1 MPKKNFTLLHSS
13 RYFTVA
19 VLAAYF
25 YAFMEWIFFI
35 TKPSFMDFLP
45 TQEKI
50 NILMQAGLFISLT
63 LFVLMLICALVNLV
77 LDKFNLPSLQ
87 LQLFPAIALSSGM
100 ALILV
105 DNFTYT
111 VFNFGII
118 SSKGERFLYLLL
130 VGFFLY
136 YFYQEFRR
144 FLLAKKNMG
153 LHNGLFKLTLVLLSI
168 SIMFT
173 VYNQFHENSRQVDD
187 FSVLGNMQKPNI
199 IILGTDGLDASHMSL
214 YGYERETTANTDQ
227 LAEMSLVSENHFSNA
242 CCTLGST
249 LSTLTGKLPLDTKTL
264 TPPDILQG
272 GNSYQHFIRFLNA
285 NGYSTM
291 QWGNTVQVNGNKW
304 NMRDGFS
311 IINSVRKEKDLLNL
325 FTLQFGNNT
334 SYFINDIEGRL
345 VERLLHILYIKNME
359 KPITSD
365 DDINDNPE
373 SISDIQ
379 KIRSTVDFM
388 QNSTQPF
395 FIHMHLMGTHG
406 GKFAISGRRH
416 FSAGQVQNTSWNP
429 DFMDDSILQYD
440 QYVQRIITVLKKN
453 GQFDNTIIII
463 YTDHGANWKAD
474 TRIPLVI
481 YFPHGLYTGRITTNT
496 QNLDI
501 VPTLLDYMRV
511 KQPQWMRGNSL
522 LSPLNKDRL
531 IFSFDV
537 SPRDQ
542 RKQAPFFQFES
553 MRIIQ
558 CQQIYLLNLKTGAF
572 QTDSVDGHTTPCD
585 KNELYTEK
593 EIQDAMLKLLSE
605 DGYGLVNIK
614 SSP

>member
-1 MPKKNFTLLHSS
+1 M
-13 RYFTVA
+13 
-19 VLAAYF
+19 
-25 YAFMEWIFFI
+25 
-35 TKPSFMDFLP
+35 
-45 TQEKI
+45 
-50 NILMQAGLFISLT
+50 
-63 LFVLMLICALVNLV
+63 FVV
-77 LDKFNLPSLQ
+77 
-87 LQLFPAIALSSGM
+87 
-100 ALILV
+100 
-105 DNFTYT
+105 
-111 VFNFGII
+111 
-118 SSKGERFLYLLL
+118 
-130 VGFFLY
+130 
-136 YFYQEFRR
+136 
-144 FLLAKKNMG
+144 
-153 LHNGLFKLTLVLLSI
+153 H
-168 SIMFT
+168 
-173 VYNQFHENSRQVDD
+173 NQFHKNLIQVDD
-187 FSVLGNMQKPNI
+187 FSVLSNMQKPNI

-214 YGYERETTANTDQ
+214 YGYERETTANIDQ

-272 GNSYQHFIRFLNA
+272 GNSYQHFIGFLNT
-285 NGYSTM
+285 NGYATM
-291 QWGNTVQVNGNKW
+291 QWGNAVQVNGNKW

-311 IINSVRKEKDLLNL
+311 VINDTQKKKDLLNL
-325 FTLQFGNNT
+325 FTAQLGDNT
-334 SYFINDIEGRL
+334 SYFINDIEERL
-345 VERLLHILYIKNME
+345 VERMLHILYIKDME

-365 DDINDNPE
+365 EDIPDPE
-373 SISDIQ
+373 AISDIQ
-379 KIRSTVDFM
+379 KTRSTVDFI

-406 GKFAISGRRH
+406 GKFAISGKRH
-416 FSAGQVQNTSWNP
+416 FSAGQVQNTNWNP

-463 YTDHGANWKAD
+463 YTDHGAKWKAD

-481 YFPHGLYTGRITTNT
+481 YFPQGQYAGRITTDT

-522 LSPLNKDRL
+522 LASLNKDRL

-537 SPRDQ
+537 SARDQ

-553 MRIIQ
+553 MRVIQ
-558 CQQIYLLNLKTGAF
+558 CQQIYLLNLKTGVF
-572 QTDSVDGHTTPCD
+572 QTGGVDGHTAPCD
-585 KNELYTEK
+585 RSELYTEK

-605 DGYGLVNIK
+605 DGYGVVNIK